1 MEIFLGLLI
10 IIFSLFILRC
20 AIYQRDSTI
29 INVFYIFWYLFQV
42 FIALVIL
49 FFDADY
55 TIDLV
60 DISVNLKDTIL
71 PYLECCFFA
80 IIGIYIGMR
89 IQNVLYKTRI
99 QYSLTEKCYLICQ
112 WERINTFSLLLGV
125 FFAFS
130 IISIFLQL
138 YFVNVLFLTFS
149 FLPIIV
155 GFVWCKLKHVNKR
168 FWLILL
174 VINFLFHAVQ
184 GSRGYA
190 LLPIVFFAVG
200 YYISIK
206 VYYPERLGKL
216 IAISLIA
223 CIITLPFF
231 SKMQDFRDVKGRGM
245 DVSIES
251 ISEFVSFFTNDV
263 ENYNKHAGIK
273 GSLGRLLQNPNFTIP
288 FMCPNSISYRGSD
301 SILDE
306 IKSIFVLHG
315 ADGAELYRA
324 QRASLNYGVG
334 ALSKYGYKITEETS
348 TGLTLLADG
357 YSRFGYKGVF
367 IYSIFVSILLGFLEK
382 FSINLWER
390 NRIVSLLFYF
400 YVLRMGIL
408 SFGTT
413 YYAFMK
419 AILFKGF
426 LVLIFAVIC
435 YNLTK
440 TET

>member
-1 MEIFLGLLI
+1 MEIFWGLLI
-10 IIFSLFILRC
+10 IVFSIFVLRY

-29 INVFYIFWYLFQV
+29 LNVFYIFWYLFQV
-42 FIALVIL
+42 VIALVIL
-49 FFDADY
+49 LFDADY

-71 PYLECCFFA
+71 PYLKCCFFA

-89 IQNVLYKTRI
+89 ILNVLYKTRI
-99 QYSLTEKCYLICQ
+99 QYSLTQKCYLICQ
-112 WERINTFSLLLGV
+112 WEQINTFSLLLGV

-138 YFVNVLFLTFS
+138 YFINVLFLTFS
-149 FLPIIV
+149 FLPIII
-155 GFVWCKLKHVNKR
+155 GFVWCRLRVTNKN

-174 VINFLFHAVQ
+174 LTNFLFHAVQ

-190 LLPIVFFAVG
+190 LLPIVYFVIG

-206 VYYPERLGKL
+206 VFYPEHLGKL
-216 IAISLIA
+216 RRFLLIIT
-223 CIITLPFF
+223 IITLPIF
-231 SKMQDFRDVKGRGM
+231 SKIQDFRDVKGRGM

-251 ISEFVSFFTNDV
+251 ISEFVTFFTSDV
-263 ENYNKHAGIK
+263 ENYDKHAGIK
-273 GSLGRLLQNPNFTIP
+273 GSLGRLLHNPNFTIP
-288 FMCPNSISYRGSD
+288 LMCPNSISYRGGEA
-301 SILDE
+301 ILDE
-306 IKSIFVLHG
+306 IKSIFILHG

-324 QRASLNYGVG
+324 QRAFLNYGVG

-357 YSRFGYKGVF
+357 YSRFGYKGIF
-367 IYSIFVSILLGFLEK
+367 IYSIFFSILLGFLEK
-382 FSINLWER
+382 LSINLWER
-390 NRIVSLLFYF
+390 NTIVSLLFYF
-400 YVLRMGIL
+400 YILKGGIL